1 MAVLS
6 KERNTHDVGK
16 HVFLSMHLVIQLL
29 VLVDLKPD
37 QVCENVS
44 ESDQTSFLTSI

>member
-1 MAVLS
+1 M
-6 KERNTHDVGK
+6 
-16 HVFLSMHLVIQLL
+16 IQLL

-44 ESDQTSFLTSI
+44 ESDQHLRTCFVFLFLSDDDVIVAFPTH